1 MAATGIE
8 MDFAPFGGAPFAGTH
23 EQHGRQLE
31 GRHRRDVAVVA
42 VHGARQQR
50 DIARDTWRRLIQ
62 TYPDSAAARRAYRQL
77 NTR

>member
-1 MAATGIE
+1 

-50 DIARDTWRRLIQ
+50 DIARFLMYAKGRGWTTKNPR
-62 TYPDSAAARRAYRQL
+62 S
-77 NTR
+77 